1 MTTVPEPET
10 TIFGHLPGGLA
21 DMRLQGP
28 VWIAWRSGGRRL
40 SGAWHNET
48 TLSQALRTARK
59 GLTTGNPDSIE
70 VCLTRDFTEVVPDMF
85 GKSFFNNGRGRF
97 GLEISVGNVVV
108 HRVPATDTIA
118 SNRSFEREV
127 QRVIEAAKRPAAQVL
142 PELRFRRFHTE
153 QLLIDLQE
161 LRAIRLNRGSQL
173 VAPEDVGPSCL
184 AETIEGLCA
193 WMRNNLHA
201 DGRMTYKYW
210 PSRGAESKADNT
222 IRQFMATVALGRIA
236 ARSGSPG
243 DADAARRNLTRN
255 FEAFYSEIDGLGTII
270 HDGKG
275 KLGAMAL
282 AALAVLEF
290 RENGLIGKETHDAEF
305 SRLKAGIDALWQP
318 DGSFRTFLV
327 PANRNDNQNFYP
339 GEALLFWAALHRQT
353 RDSDLA
359 ARCLTSFR
367 HYRDWHFAQPNP
379 ALIPW
384 HTQAYVMLYEDLG
397 HAELAKFVFDRNDWL
412 LGMQQWG
419 GALSPDL
426 WGRFFDPGHP
436 EYGPPHASS
445 TGVYL
450 EGLADAWRLAQR
462 LGDRPRSA
470 RYARALRRGLRN
482 IRQLQFRDPNIDAF
496 YVRRKKAVMGGLRT
510 EVYNNEIRVDNVQH
524 CLMALLKIAS
534 EPAFPWEADENTR
547 VDATRQPNPLW
558 TAEELAAA
566 TGGRWLAPPASD
578 WGPTGLSYDVTGN
591 MRGHICFLPHPESW
605 GPGRRDATIDI
616 PRLARQDA
624 AAIVVQPA
632 HLQTLSTSGHE
643 FPANLPLLQVDDTFR
658 ALHGAAT
665 AARKRFAGT
674 VFAVTGTVGKTTT
687 REMLRHIIDA
697 QGGAT
702 ASRANNN
709 NISGVLRSLA
719 YTPRDNA
726 ATIIEMGFGK
736 PLDGISTST
745 KVARPDVAIIT
756 TIDVAH
762 FDMFTSEM
770 LAERDGRALLC
781 DHKAQI
787 FSGLEP
793 GGIAVINADIPEY
806 GLLREFAF
814 KHTRNVLGFG
824 RAEDATARLLEV
836 ELAPTSSKVICEIF
850 GRRYG
855 FTLPLPGGHMAMN
868 ALGALLAVSAA
879 DFDTTQAIGAL
890 EDFSAVK
897 GRARLIQAPL
907 PNGGTITV
915 VDDSFNATLASMR
928 STFDLLGL
936 TEPGPGGRRIAV
948 VGEIGHIGV
957 REREEH
963 IALAIHASH
972 SRAELIFTWGPL
984 MRGMYNALP
993 AERRGHHEDES
1004 VEALYAAL
1012 YPQLRDGDVIAIKS
1026 GRGVGG
1032 LGDVKFRKFVQHLAD
1047 GLSYLSLD
1055 TGT

>member
-1 MTTVPEPET
+1 MTTVPELET
-10 TIFGHLPGGLA
+10 TFSGHLPGGLA
-21 DMRLQGP
+21 DMRLEGP

-40 SGAWHNET
+40 SGDWHNET

-59 GLTTGNPDSIE
+59 RLKTCKADSLEI
-70 VCLTRDFTEVVPDMF
+70 CLTRDFTEVLPDRF
-85 GKSFFNNGRGRF
+85 QKFFFNNARGRF
-97 GLEISVGNVVV
+97 GLEISVRDIVV

-127 QRVIEAAKRPAAQVL
+127 ERVIEAAKRPAAQVL
-142 PELRFRRFHTE
+142 PELRFRRFRTE
-153 QLLIDLQE
+153 QILIDLQE
-161 LRAIRLNRGSQL
+161 FKAIRLHRGSQL

-184 AETIEGLCA
+184 AETIEGLCS
-193 WMRNNLHA
+193 WMRNNLHP

-210 PSRGAESKADNT
+210 PSRGTESKADNT
-222 IRQFMATVALGRIA
+222 IRQFMATVALGRFA

-243 DADAARRNLTRN
+243 DADAARRNLARN
-255 FEAFYSEIDGLGTII
+255 LEAYYDEIDGLGTII

-290 RENGLIGKETHDAEF
+290 RDNGLIGKEAHDAEF

-318 DGSFRTFLV
+318 DGCFRTFLV

-367 HYRDWHFAQPNP
+367 YYRDWHFAQPNP
-379 ALIPW
+379 AFIPW

-397 HAELAKFVFDRNDWL
+397 HTELAEFVFDRNDWL
-412 LGMQQWG
+412 LGIQQWG
-419 GALSPDL
+419 GTLAPDL
-426 WGRFFDPGHP
+426 WGRFYDPGRP

-470 RYARALRRGLRN
+470 RYALALRRGLRN

-496 YVRRKKAVMGGLRT
+496 YVRRKNAVMGGLRT

-534 EPAFPWEADENTR
+534 EPSFPWDDDYTKGVDVTR
-547 VDATRQPNPLW
+547 HPKPLW
-558 TAEELAAA
+558 TAEELAIA
-566 TGGRWLAPPASD
+566 TGGNWLAPPASD
-578 WGPTGLSYDVTGN
+578 WDPLGLSYDVTGN
-591 MRGHICFLPHPESW
+591 MRGQICFLPHPESW
-605 GPGRRDATIDI
+605 GAGRRDATNDI
-616 PRLARQDA
+616 PRLAGQDA
-624 AAIVVQPA
+624 AAIVAQPA
-632 HLQTLSTSGHE
+632 HLQTLSASGYE

-665 AARKRFAGT
+665 AARERFTGT

-702 ASRANNN
+702 ASKANNN

-726 ATIIEMGFGK
+726 GTVIETGFGK
-736 PLDGISTST
+736 PLDGIHISST
-745 KVARPDVAIIT
+745 VARPHVAIIT

-762 FDMFTSEM
+762 FDMFTPEM

-787 FSGLEP
+787 FSGLQP
-793 GGIAVINADIPEY
+793 GGTAVINADIPEY
-806 GLLREFAF
+806 RLLRDIALRY
-814 KHTRNVLGFG
+814 TDRVLGFG
-824 RAEDATARLLEV
+824 RAEDAKARLRGL
-836 ELAPTSSKVICEIF
+836 ELAPKATKLTCEIF
-850 GRRYG
+850 GRPYF
-855 FTLPLPGGHMAMN
+855 FTLPLPGAHMAMN
-868 ALGALLAVSAA
+868 ALGTLLAVTAA
-879 DFDTTQAIGAL
+879 GFDTAQAIRAL
-890 EDFSAVK
+890 EGFSAVK

-915 VDDSFNATLASMR
+915 IDDSFNATVASMR
-928 STFDLLGL
+928 STFDLLGI

-963 IALAIHASH
+963 IALANHASH